1 MKKRLALLCALA
13 LTVTSLA
20 GCSGQNSSGTEETA
34 QNQEASQT
42 EVSDADNTGDV
53 YTCKIVCVGDA
64 TTEACEAVAE
74 AASEITM
81 EKYNTKIELV
91 RLSYGSFV
99 EEVNLMLSSGE
110 KLDLFPSFGYSTMTA
125 ANTGQI
131 LALDDLLKNYG
142 QDILNSI
149 PESEWDCVTFGGQIY
164 AVPNNKEKAQGFGIA
179 MRTDMLEA
187 TGYDISQIKEEA
199 DLEGLFAAVKEAY
212 PDTYPLVSDNGQMG
226 YSMVERDELGGDFG
240 ILLNCTQTESAEVV
254 DWYETEEYAE
264 LTKLHYDWAGKGYIL
279 PDAATSTENAYD
291 LIAAG
296 KGFSYFTNT
305 KPGIEAEWVRKV
317 GQDMTVLE
325 IVSPFKTTSGVSNSW
340 YIAHQSEQP
349 EKAMQVLN
357 EIYTNP
363 ELSNLLINGL
373 EGTHYVKDEENGV
386 LTYPEGVDA
395 SNTTYSSVAW
405 VWPNELITIPWEADG
420 ADIWEQ
426 TDAFNQS
433 AKDSYCLGFV
443 WDNSKVL
450 NEITACNNVTAKYA
464 NALMCGS
471 LDPDTALPKMIQE
484 LKEAGV
490 DAIIQ
495 EKQAQVDKWVAEN
508 K

>member
-1 MKKRLALLCALA
+1 M
-13 LTVTSLA
+13 
-20 GCSGQNSSGTEETA
+20 
-34 QNQEASQT
+34 
-42 EVSDADNTGDV
+42 
-53 YTCKIVCVGDA
+53 
-64 TTEACEAVAE
+64 
-74 AASEITM
+74 
-81 EKYNTKIELV
+81 
-91 RLSYGSFV
+91 
-99 EEVNLMLSSGE
+99 
-110 KLDLFPSFGYSTMTA
+110 
-125 ANTGQI
+125 
-131 LALDDLLKNYG
+131 
-142 QDILNSI
+142 
-149 PESEWDCVTFGGQIY
+149 
-164 AVPNNKEKAQGFGIA
+164 
-179 MRTDMLEA
+179 
-187 TGYDISQIKEEA
+187 
-199 DLEGLFAAVKEAY
+199 
-212 PDTYPLVSDNGQMG
+212 
-226 YSMVERDELGGDFG
+226 
-240 ILLNCTQTESAEVV
+240 
-254 DWYETEEYAE
+254 
-264 LTKLHYDWAGKGYIL
+264 
-279 PDAATSTENAYD
+279 
-291 LIAAG
+291 
-296 KGFSYFTNT
+296 
-305 KPGIEAEWVRKV
+305 
-317 GQDMTVLE
+317 
-325 IVSPFKTTSGVSNSW
+325 
-340 YIAHQSEQP
+340 
-349 EKAMQVLN
+349 
-357 EIYTNP
+357 NP

-373 EGTHYVKDEENGV
+373 EGTHYVKNEANGV